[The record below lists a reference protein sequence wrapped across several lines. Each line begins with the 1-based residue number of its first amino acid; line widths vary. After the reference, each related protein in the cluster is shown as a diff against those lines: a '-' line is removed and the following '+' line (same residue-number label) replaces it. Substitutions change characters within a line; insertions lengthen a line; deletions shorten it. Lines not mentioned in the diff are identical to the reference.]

1 MRAKTSEIIR
11 AIAKDILRL
20 AQLVMDENGLHDS
33 LLRKDTSVLIANENN
48 PVIQLIFDEYIEY
61 IEHIEKGRK
70 AGTGELPPIDQLRDW
85 ALRHHLPAN
94 NKTLW
99 AIAQSIRR
107 NGTRA
112 RPILS
117 RLEDEI
123 NQSFH
128 LKWGDMIFNI
138 IVSELELDFF
148 K

>member
-1 MRAKTSEIIR
+1 MKTGISQIIR
-11 AIAKDILRL
+11 AIAEDILRL
-20 AQLVMDENGLHDS
+20 AQLIMDENGLHNS
-33 LLRKDTSVLIANENN
+33 SLRKNAHVLVSNENN
-48 PVIQLIFDEYIEY
+48 PVIQLIFDEYIE
-61 IEHIEKGRK
+61 HIEKGRK
-70 AGTGELPPIDQLRDW
+70 AGTGEIPPIDQLRDW

-99 AIAQSIRR
+99 AIAQSIRK
-107 NGTRA
+107 NGTKA

-123 NQSFH
+123 NQSY
-128 LKWGDMIFNI
+128 LQKWSDMIFNT